1 VLDPAARVEFER
13 QYRLVLLIYF
23 AMLASIFL
31 YLGIGFVLVRA
42 LSLHP
47 GVESTR
53 PVVMIF
59 YGLAA
64 VLIAVI
70 WWIRKSRIS
79 PLLSPAT
86 GDVSSLISKY
96 RAGHIVVF
104 VLCETITFFGF
115 VLLFLVGSFTHLVYF
130 ALLSLIIM
138 MISYPQKA
146 E

>member
-1 VLDPAARVEFER
+1 VLDPPARVEFER

-23 AMLASIFL
+23 AMLASIFI

-42 LSLHP
+42 LPPHP

-53 PVVMIF
+53 PVVMVF

-64 VLIAVI
+64 VLIAAI
-70 WWIRKSRIS
+70 GWIRKSRIS

-86 GDVSSLISKY
+86 GDVPSLISKY
-96 RAGHIVVF
+96 RVEHIVVF
-104 VLCETITFFGF
+104 VLCEAITVFGL

-130 ALLSLIIM
+130 ALLSLIMM
-138 MISYPQKA
+138 MISYPKKV